1 MNVVAIVQAR
11 VGSTRFP
18 GKVLAELCGKTLI
31 DVLIARLRHSTR
43 VGQILVATS
52 VSQVDELLVQSLK
65 ANEIS
70 VFCGSE
76 RDVLQRYADAARFV
90 GADVVIRITGD
101 CPMVD
106 PLLVD
111 QAVAR
116 LIDEKFDYV
125 TNADPPSFPDGF
137 DVEVFTSDA
146 LYRAEIQA
154 NLAEDREHVT
164 SYFRRSGE
172 FRCLSIRSDRDHSLL
187 RLTVDEP
194 VDLEVVRKV
203 FAYFAPNIHFSLD
216 DVLTLHNM
224 KPEIFHQNSAISRNE
239 GASLGT
245 GQKLWKRATRVIP
258 GGNMLLSKRA
268 EMFLPDYWPA
278 YFERASGCTVW
289 DLDGREFTDMSLMGV
304 GTNSLGY
311 GHPEVD
317 RAVMNVVS
325 KGNMSTLNCPEEVT
339 LAERLVELHSWADM
353 VRLARTGGEA
363 NAISVRIG
371 RAASGRDGVAVC
383 GYHGWHDWYL
393 SANLPHADGLAEH
406 LLPGLSPVGV
416 PKHLSGTVFPFSY
429 GDFEGLSSIVKSQ
442 SIGVIK
448 MEVCRNTEPNVDF
461 LSKVRKLADDNG
473 IVLIFDECT
482 SGFRQSYGGLHLT
495 VGVNPD
501 IAIFGKALG
510 NGYAISAVIGRR
522 SVMDAAQS
530 TFISSTFWTERIG
543 PAAAVKTLEV
553 MQKEK
558 SWVQITEIGK
568 TIKSRW
574 QMLADQHGLQ
584 IDHWGIAALAG
595 FSFGGS
601 QPLAHKTYLT
611 QEMLKAGFLAGN
623 SVYSCLSHSET
634 IIDQYFNALDP
645 IFLAIANFESGQ
657 GDAPHLDGLICHG
670 GFKRL
675 N

>member
-1 MNVVAIVQAR
+1 MKVVAIVQAR

-18 GKVLAELCGKTLI
+18 GKVLAELCGKTLL
-31 DVLIARLRHSTR
+31 DVLIARLQHSTR
-43 VGQILVATS
+43 VNQILVATS
-52 VSQVDELLVQSLK
+52 VSHADELLVQLLK
-65 ANEIS
+65 ANGIS

-90 GADVVIRITGD
+90 DADVVIRITGD
-101 CPMVD
+101 CPIVD
-106 PLLVD
+106 PRLVD
-111 QAVAR
+111 QAVDC
-116 LIDEKFDYV
+116 LIDGRVDYV

-146 LYRAEIQA
+146 LYRAESRA
-154 NLAEDREHVT
+154 ELAEDREHVT
-164 SYFRRSGE
+164 PYFRHSGE
-172 FRCLSIRSDRDHSLL
+172 FRCLSIRSDRDHSHL

-194 VDLEVVRKV
+194 VDLDVVRKV
-203 FAYFAPNIHFSLD
+203 FAYFAPSIDFSLN

-224 KPEIFHQNSAISRNE
+224 KPELFLENSAIRRNE
-239 GASLGT
+239 GGCLGT
-245 GQKLWKRATRVIP
+245 GQKLWKRASRVIP

-268 EMFLPDYWPA
+268 EMFLPEYWPA

-289 DLDGREFTDMSLMGV
+289 DLDGRELIDMSLMGV

-317 RAVMNVVS
+317 RAVMDVVS

-339 LAERLVELHSWADM
+339 LAEHLVELHPWADM

-393 SANLPHADGLAEH
+393 SANLPGVDGLAEH
-406 LLPGLSPVGV
+406 LLPGLNPAGV

-429 GDFEGLSSIVKSQ
+429 GDFEGLSSIVRSQ

-461 LSKVRKLADDNG
+461 LLKVRKLADDSG

-495 VGVNPD
+495 AGVSPD

-522 SVMDAAQS
+522 SVMEAAQS

-553 MQKEK
+553 MQREK
-558 SWVQITEIGK
+558 SWVRITEIGN
-568 TIKSRW
+568 TIKCRW
-574 QMLADQHGLQ
+574 QKLADQYGLQ
-584 IDHWGIAALAG
+584 ISHWGIAALAG
-595 FSFGGS
+595 FSFESS
-601 QPLAHKTYLT
+601 QRLAHKTYLT
-611 QEMLKAGFLAGN
+611 QEMLKAGFLASN
-623 SVYSCLSHSET
+623 SVYSCLSHSES
-634 IIDQYFNALDP
+634 IIDRYFEALDP
-645 IFLAIANFESGQ
+645 IFLTIGNFENGR
-657 GDAPHLDGLICHG
+657 GDAPHLDGLICHD